1 MRLIKPY
8 FNSEQ
13 FSRYYAHDKN
23 EYWLIYTSSKFKN
36 PSEIKPYPNIK
47 KHLDKFQTVIT
58 SDNKPYGLHRTRE
71 ESFFKGEKIIVQRKC
86 AGKPVFTYTDF
97 DTYVSATFYVI
108 KTNRLNQKYLT
119 GLLNS
124 KLIEFWLKNKGKMQ
138 GNNFQLDKEPLLN
151 IPICSPSET
160 KQIEIQ
166 NLVDQI
172 LTLKKENPKAD
183 TSNLENQIDVLVYA
197 LYELTQEEIAGVEG
211 R

>member
-1 MRLIKPY
+1 M
-8 FNSEQ
+8 
-13 FSRYYAHDKN
+13 
-23 EYWLIYTSSKFKN
+23 
-36 PSEIKPYPNIK
+36 
-47 KHLDKFQTVIT
+47 
-58 SDNKPYGLHRTRE
+58 HRTRE

-151 IPICSPSET
+151 IPIIKPDLKIESKIET
-160 KQIEIQ
+160 IVNE
-166 NLVDQI
+166 I
-172 LTLKKENPKAD
+172 LTLKKQDPKTD
-183 TSNLENQIDVLVYA
+183 TSLQEQEIDKMVYD
-197 LYELTQEEIAGVEG
+197 LYGLTKEEIAIVESSN
-211 R
+211 